1 MRKIMTLVL
10 TGAIA
15 IGLVGAITVASA
27 DEAVQTEEFT
37 LKPTK
42 LDKKKFANVK
52 YVNTIVTKDA
62 PGKHQPPSASRTVL
76 DYSPAFKFN
85 YNKVATCK
93 VDANT
98 LAGAPSTAAAKQACG
113 SGSAVSEDSGSS
125 AQVRVDLGATATVI
139 NVDVVA
145 FNAKNASLFLYSK
158 PNGSA
163 SGIAATILTGKLKDS
178 KVSGYGKALDVAI
191 PKLGAGA
198 ISFFEVTIPK
208 SKYVQARC
216 KPKTIKIQATTYFD
230 GGSKS
235 TDDDSVKCKVK
246 K

>member
-15 IGLVGAITVASA
+15 IGLVGAVSVASA

-42 LDKKKFANVK
+42 LSKKKFANVK

-62 PGKHQPPSASRTVL
+62 PGQQQPPSASRTVL

-85 YNKVATCK
+85 YNKVPTCK
-93 VDANT
+93 VDSGT
-98 LAGAPSTAAAKQACG
+98 LAGAPTTADAKSMCG

-139 NVDVVA
+139 DVDVVA

-158 PNGSA
+158 PTGAA
-163 SGIAATILTGKLKDS
+163 SGIAATILTGKLKNS
-178 KVSGYGKALDVAI
+178 SENGFGKALDVAI

-216 KPKTIKIQATTYFD
+216 KPKTIKIQATTFFD
-230 GGSKS
+230 GGTQS

>member
-15 IGLVGAITVASA
+15 IGLVGAVSVASA
-27 DEAVQTEEFT
+27 DEAIQTEEFT

-42 LDKKKFANVK
+42 LSKKKFANVR

-62 PGKHQPPSASRTVL
+62 PGEQQPLPAGRTVL
-76 DYSPAFKFN
+76 DYSKAFKFN
-85 YNKVATCK
+85 YNKVPTCK
-93 VDANT
+93 VDSST
-98 LAGAPSTAAAKQACG
+98 LASQPTPAAAKSACG
-113 SGSAVSEDSGSS
+113 ADSAVSEDSGSS

-145 FNAKNASLFLYSK
+145 FNAKNASLYLYSK
-158 PNGSA
+158 PNGTA
-163 SGIAATILTGKLKDS
+163 QGIAATVLTGKLKDS
-178 KVSGYGKALDVAI
+178 KVNGFGKALDVTI

-216 KPKTIKIQATTYFD
+216 KPKTIKIQATTYFEN
-230 GGSKS
+230 GSKT